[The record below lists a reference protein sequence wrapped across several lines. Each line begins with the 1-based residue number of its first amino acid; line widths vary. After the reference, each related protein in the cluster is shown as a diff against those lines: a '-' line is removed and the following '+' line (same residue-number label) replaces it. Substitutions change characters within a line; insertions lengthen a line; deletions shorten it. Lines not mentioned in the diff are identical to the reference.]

1 MVTIRLKPILDGG
14 EMLMLTLPL
23 PDSDSST
30 DVSLFMGFSLLTCR
44 GSTYPLQIEIGEP
57 AVTFEN
63 EIMFLPRSPP
73 GTAFLHEA
81 FDDYAIRSLQLV

>member
-30 DVSLFMGFSLLTCR
+30 DVSLLIGIFPLDLSGQDLSFSDLK
-44 GSTYPLQIEIGEP
+44 
-57 AVTFEN
+57 
-63 EIMFLPRSPP
+63 
-73 GTAFLHEA
+73 
-81 FDDYAIRSLQLV
+81 